1 MNEQIFVK
9 ELKKL
14 GIETNKEQL
23 IKLEKYYE
31 ILIDYNKKINLTT
44 IVEKDLVYL
53 KHFYDSLTIVKSID
67 LSKVE
72 KLCDLGSGAG
82 FPGVVIKIF
91 FPEIEII
98 LIDSLNKRVKFLNTL
113 IQKLNLTKIEAIHAR
128 MEDYSKKHIE
138 EFDLVTARAVANISI
153 LTEISAQA
161 LKLGGKLVL
170 LKANLNDELDNSLEH
185 IKKLSFNLIKIESFL
200 LVIEKSQRNIVVLEK
215 QEQTNKKYPRT
226 VDQIKRELNL

>member
-91 FPEIEII
+91 FPEIEIT
-98 LIDSLNKRVKFLNTL
+98 LIDFLNKRVKFLNAL
-113 IQKLNLTKIEAIHAR
+113 IQELNLTKIEAIHAR

>member
-1 MNEQIFVK
+1 M
-9 ELKKL
+9 
-14 GIETNKEQL
+14 
-23 IKLEKYYE
+23 
-31 ILIDYNKKINLTT
+31 
-44 IVEKDLVYL
+44 
-53 KHFYDSLTIVKSID
+53 
-67 LSKVE
+67 
-72 KLCDLGSGAG
+72 
-82 FPGVVIKIF
+82 
-91 FPEIEII
+91 
-98 LIDSLNKRVKFLNTL
+98 
-113 IQKLNLTKIEAIHAR
+113 IQELNLTKIEAIHAR

-185 IKKLSFNLIKIESFL
+185 IQKLSFNLIKIESFL